1 MCMKTFAA
9 IYVGSYEISLKIF
22 ELAAKKDIREIDHVR
37 HRIALGKDVYVS
49 GYIGYEQADEM
60 CDVLQEF
67 AEIMR
72 TYQVDDYSLCC
83 GPVVHD
89 AKNELFIIDQITL
102 RTGLKVSVLSNSEHR
117 FISYKSVASK
127 AEFDQMTQKGA
138 AVVDV
143 GGGSFQITLFIKGN
157 VVTTQHLMIGTM
169 RVREKLAVIEHAV
182 THVENQIQELVDK
195 ELEVFKALYL
205 RDREIKYVILTGD
218 YIVELMRKIE
228 NSKSLTVKAE
238 HFIHYLEQL
247 DCKTIEE
254 IADELNLSNDKDPL
268 VVPAMVLYKRVV
280 QELNAQEI
288 YVPGTNI
295 NDGIAYDY
303 AQRNNIIK
311 PNHDFEE
318 DVLSAAKNMANRY
331 WGYKTHINALTDM
344 SVLIF
349 DAMKKIHGMGKRE
362 RLLLKTA
369 AILHD
374 CGKYVSMVNSAWCS
388 YEIIMASELMGLSH
402 LEREIVASVVLYN
415 SLPLDSYDE
424 VADKLDK
431 QSYLIVAKLAAILKV
446 SNAMD
451 RSHKQKFKNVKAAI
465 VGKQLVITIETAD
478 DIILEKGLFDSK
490 SAFFEEIYSIK
501 PVIKEKRVY

>member
-1 MCMKTFAA
+1 
-9 IYVGSYEISLKIF
+9 
-22 ELAAKKDIREIDHVR
+22 
-37 HRIALGKDVYVS
+37 
-49 GYIGYEQADEM
+49 
-60 CDVLQEF
+60 
-67 AEIMR
+67 
-72 TYQVDDYSLCC
+72 
-83 GPVVHD
+83 
-89 AKNELFIIDQITL
+89 
-102 RTGLKVSVLSNSEHR
+102 
-117 FISYKSVASK
+117 
-127 AEFDQMTQKGA
+127 
-138 AVVDV
+138 
-143 GGGSFQITLFIKGN
+143 
-157 VVTTQHLMIGTM
+157 
-169 RVREKLAVIEHAV
+169 LAVIEHAV
-182 THVENQIQELVDK
+182 THVEKQIQELVDK

-218 YIVELMRKIE
+218 YIVELMRQIDK
-228 NSKSLTVKAE
+228 NKSLTVKADR
-238 HFIHYLEQL
+238 FIHYLNEL
-247 DCKTIEE
+247 NCKNIEE

-268 VVPAMVLYKRVV
+268 IVPAIVLYKRVV

-288 YVPGTNI
+288 YVPGVNI

-303 AQRNNIIK
+303 AQKNNILK
-311 PNHDFEE
+311 ANHDFEE
-318 DVLSAAKNMANRY
+318 DVLSAAKNMADRY

-374 CGKYVSMVNSAWCS
+374 CGKYVSMVNSTWCS

-402 LEREIVASVVLYN
+402 LEREIVARVVLYN

-451 RSHKQKFKNVKAAI
+451 RSHKQKFKNVKAGI
-465 VGKQLVITIETAD
+465 SGKELVITIETAD

-501 PVIKEKRVY
+501 PVIKEKRVYS